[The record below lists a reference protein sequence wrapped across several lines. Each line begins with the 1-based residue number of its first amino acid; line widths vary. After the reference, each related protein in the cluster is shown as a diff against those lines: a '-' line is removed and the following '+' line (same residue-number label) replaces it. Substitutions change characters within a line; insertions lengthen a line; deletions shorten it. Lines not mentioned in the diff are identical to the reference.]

1 MLMLE
6 VFFSL
11 RKVELFPCDL
21 FTVQVDLTD
30 DDILAAIFF
39 CWFFITAGMV

>member
-1 MLMLE
+1 MLD

-11 RKVELFPCDL
+11 RNVELFPWDL

-30 DDILAAIFF
+30 DEILAAIFF
-39 CWFFITAGMV
+39 C